1 MKRKALKIWGIIL
14 LVGQAISTI
23 AGAMSGEFAEML
35 NQPPVLAL
43 ASFLGYFA
51 MGIVGIILIIKYNQA
66 NKEESL
72 DEENSNNNK

>member
-14 LVGQAISTI
+14 LVAQAISTI
-23 AGAMSGEFAEML
+23 VGAMSGEFAEMF

-43 ASFLGYFA
+43 AGFLGYFA

-72 DEENSNNNK
+72 DEENSNKNK